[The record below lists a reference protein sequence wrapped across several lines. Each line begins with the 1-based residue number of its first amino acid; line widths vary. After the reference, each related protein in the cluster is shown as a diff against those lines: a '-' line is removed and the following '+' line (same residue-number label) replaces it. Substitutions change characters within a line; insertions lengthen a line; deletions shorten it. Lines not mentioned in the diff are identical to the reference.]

1 MRDDRFPSPEM
12 TAPQGDGVYRF
23 VIVTLDAHAAG
34 PAARIAPRLAQDF
47 PGIEVSV
54 HAAAEWAE
62 NPSALAA
69 AKAAVNSA
77 HFVVANLLFI
87 EEHITAILPEL
98 QAARARCDGFV
109 GVIADPS
116 VVKLTKMG
124 DLDMSVEASGP
135 MALLKKLR
143 GSKAPS
149 AGSGQKQMAM
159 LRRLPKILKYFPGK
173 AQDLRAWFLSM
184 QYWLGGSDDNLEAMV
199 RFLVS
204 RYSGKRDWAK
214 VKAAAP
220 IDYPDT
226 GLYHPGLASRITT
239 DASVLPRPEGAVAT
253 VGMLMLRSYILAGDT
268 AHYDAVIT
276 AFEAKGIAVLPAF
289 AGGLDGRPAMEAFF
303 TGPAG
308 AKVDALVSLTGF
320 SLVGGPAY
328 NDSPAAVAAL
338 AALDV
343 PYIAAHPLE
352 FQTLGQWGESGGG
365 LGPVETTML
374 IALPEIDG
382 ATNPTVFAGRHDA
395 NGCKGCAKNCQPQSA
410 EALTTRAM
418 APCFERIDALADK
431 VARLAHLRRSD
442 VASRKVAIV
451 LYGFPPNAGAAGTAA
466 YLSVFESLHN
476 TLHAMKAAGYRVDP
490 PESVEDL
497 REAVLGG
504 SARMYGQPANVAAIV
519 PAAEVVAKTKWLRDV
534 EAAWGPAPGRIQTD
548 GRGVF
553 VLGREMGNVFVGLQ
567 PVFGYEG
574 DPMRLL
580 FEKGF
585 APTHAFTTFYRW
597 MREDFGTDV
606 LLHFGMHGALE
617 FMPGKQAGMSET
629 CWPDR
634 LIGNLP
640 NIYLYAA
647 NNPSEATLAKRRSN
661 AITITHLTPPLA
673 QSGLYK
679 GLADVKDTL
688 TRLRALP
695 MDAPERLE
703 MIDLLLVQALAVDL
717 DASDLDTL
725 WIKLLETE
733 GALITDG
740 FHVLGAVMSDANRAA
755 MLELM
760 PDTAD
765 KAEAERLLCEDHEI
779 PALLRALSGRFISP
793 VPGGDLIRAPEIL
806 PTGRNIHAFDPFRMP
821 TAFAMQDGAAQAE
834 RLLAAADR
842 LPRSVALVLW
852 GSDNIKS
859 DGGPIAQALALMGA
873 RPRFDHYGRLCGADL
888 IPLAELG
895 RPRIDVV
902 MTLSGIFRDLLPLQ
916 TRMLAEAAWKAAT
929 ADEPEAQNFIRAH
942 ALAYAAEMGVEMDVA
957 ALRVFSNA
965 EGAYGSNVNVLVGS
979 SAFGA
984 EDELADAYES
994 RKSFA
999 YGRSGKPVQN
1009 GQLLQK
1015 ALKDVDL
1022 AYQNL
1027 ESVELG
1033 VTSVDHYF
1041 DTLGGI
1047 ARAVKRARGGVD
1059 TPVFIGD
1066 QTRGAGTV
1074 RTLKDQI
1081 ALETRSRSLNP
1092 KFYEGLL
1099 RHGAEGVRQIEAHVS
1114 NTFGWSATTGHVDPW
1129 VYQRLSE
1136 TFVLD
1141 EVMRKRLA
1149 GLNPEASNRMAQRL
1163 LEASDRNYW
1172 QPDAET
1178 LAALQRAAD
1187 EMEDRLEGIA
1197 AE

>member
-1 MRDDRFPSPEM
+1 M
-12 TAPQGDGVYRF
+12 TAPKGDGVYRF
-23 VIVTLDAHAAG
+23 VVVTLDAHAAG
-34 PAARIAPRLAQDF
+34 PAARIAPRLAKDF

-62 NPSALAA
+62 NPVALAA

-77 HFVVANLLFI
+77 DLVVANLLFI

-98 QAARARCDGFV
+98 QAARERCDAFI
-109 GVIADPS
+109 GVIADPA

-124 DLDMSVEASGP
+124 DLDMSVPASGP

-143 GSKAPS
+143 GSKSPS
-149 AGSGQKQMAM
+149 ASSGEKQMAM

-184 QYWLGGSDDNLEAMV
+184 QYWLGGSDDNLEAMI

-214 VKAAAP
+214 IKAAAP
-220 IDYPDT
+220 IDYPDV
-226 GLYHPGLASRITT
+226 GLYHPSLPNRITT
-239 DASVLPRPEGAVAT
+239 DATALPRPDGSVLT
-253 VGMLMLRSYILAGDT
+253 VGMLMLRSYILASDT
-268 AHYDAVIT
+268 AHYDAVIA
-276 AFEAKGIAVLPAF
+276 AFEAQGIAVLPAF
-289 AGGLDGRPAMEAFF
+289 AGGLDGRPAIDAFF
-303 TGPAG
+303 RGPAG
-308 AKVDALVSLTGF
+308 SKVDAMVSLTGF

-338 AALDV
+338 ASLDV

-352 FQTLGQWGESGGG
+352 FQTLGQWGASGGG

-382 ATNPTVFAGRHDA
+382 ATNPTVFAGRHDL
-395 NGCKGCAKNCQPQSA
+395 NGCTGCWKSCQPQSDQS
-410 EALTTRAM
+410 LQTRAM
-418 APCFERIDALADK
+418 APCFERIIALADK
-431 VARLAHLRRSD
+431 VKRLALLRRSQ
-442 VASRKVAIV
+442 VGERKVGIV

-476 TLHAMKAAGYRVDP
+476 MLHAMRDIGYRVDP
-490 PESVEDL
+490 PATVEDL

-504 SARMYGQPANVAAIV
+504 SAKMYGQPANVAAII
-519 PAAEVVAKTKWLRDV
+519 PAAEVVAKSRWLKDV
-534 EAAWGPAPGRIQTD
+534 ESAWGPAPGRIQTD

-597 MREDFGTDV
+597 MREDFGADV

-617 FMPGKQAGMSET
+617 FMPGKQAGVSET

-640 NIYLYAA
+640 NVYLYAA

-661 AITITHLTPPLA
+661 AVTITHLTPPLA

-688 TRLRALP
+688 SRLRALP
-695 MDAPERLE
+695 PDAMERDELE
-703 MIDLLLVQALAVDL
+703 ALVRDQAKAVDL
-717 DASDLDTL
+717 DASDLGTL
-725 WIKLLETE
+725 WVKLLETE

-740 FHVLGAVMSDANRAA
+740 FHVMGRTMSDVGRQA
-755 MLELM
+755 MLDLM

-765 KAEAERLLCEDHEI
+765 KVQAERLLREDHEI
-779 PALLRALSGRFISP
+779 PALMRALSGRFISP
-793 VPGGDLIRAPEIL
+793 VPGGDLIRSPEIL

-821 TAFAMQDGAAQAE
+821 TAFAIKDGAAQAE
-834 RLLAAADR
+834 RLLAAHDR
-842 LPRSVALVLW
+842 LPRTVALVLW

-873 RPRFDHYGRLCGADL
+873 KPRFDHYGRLCGADL
-888 IPLAELG
+888 IALSDLG

-916 TRMLAEAAWKAAT
+916 TRMLAEAAYKAAT
-929 ADEPEAQNFIRAH
+929 ADEPLAQNFIRAH
-942 ALAYAAEMGVEMDVA
+942 ALVYAEEMGVDMDTA

-984 EDELADAYES
+984 EDELADAYEA

-999 YGRSGKPVQN
+999 YGRTGKPVQN
-1009 GQLLQK
+1009 GKLLQK

-1033 VTSVDHYF
+1033 VTTVDHYF

-1047 ARAVKRARGGVD
+1047 ARAVKRARGGQE
-1059 TPVFIGD
+1059 TPVYIGD
-1066 QTRGAGTV
+1066 QTRGGGTV
-1074 RTLKDQI
+1074 RTLQDQI

-1092 KFYEGLL
+1092 KYFEGLL
-1099 RHGAEGVRQIEAHVS
+1099 RHGAEGVRQIEAQVT
-1114 NTFGWSATTGHVDPW
+1114 NTLGWSATTSAVEPW

-1141 EVMRKRLA
+1141 EAMRKRLA
-1149 GLNPEASNRMAQRL
+1149 GLNPEASSRMAQRL

-1172 QPDAET
+1172 QPDADT
-1178 LAALQRAAD
+1178 LAALHRAAD
-1187 EMEDRLEGIA
+1187 ELEDRLEGIA